1 MTATLK
7 ASAAPTWVMAGTEG
21 TNKYRVIARGDGG
34 RIGFR
39 LLGDTLRLRIEPS
52 GETAAIALA
61 EHFPSN
67 QFWKQPGPMDS
78 AIFRFSQELPKGEEA
93 VTVVEMA
100 IKALSTRGKLERNT
114 AERYWRKAV
123 R

>member
-1 MTATLK
+1 MTATLE
-7 ASAAPTWVMAGTEG
+7 APATSTWAMAGTEG

-52 GETAAIALA
+52 GETAAAALA

-67 QFWKQPGPMDS
+67 QFWKQPGPMGTVT
-78 AIFRFSQELPKGEEA
+78 FRFSRVLPKGEKA
-93 VTVVEMA
+93 VEVVELA
-100 IKALSTRGKLERNT
+100 IKALSTQGKLERNT